1 MATIKFYLTRPKSKD
16 ETAIYFLFSYGA
28 FQLLPNGKKEVPT
41 IKVLYNAHNTPRRLG
56 QIQR

>member
-28 FQLLPNGKKEVPT
+28 FQLLPNGKKKYLPLKLSL
-41 IKVLYNAHNTPRRLG
+41 IH
-56 QIQR
+56 I

>member
-28 FQLLPNGKKEVPT
+28 FQLLPNGKM
-41 IKVLYNAHNTPRRLG
+41 N
-56 QIQR
+56 